1 MFRRCDMFQSLSIV
15 SQLPHYAL
23 AVLLGYLLGSSN
35 MAVYLAKLR
44 GVDLGAKGSGNP
56 GTSNAVILMGWR
68 AGVLT
73 GFHDIGKAVAAVL
86 LAKLLFPSLPMA
98 GVVAGVACV
107 IGHIFPFYLRFR
119 GGKGF
124 AAYLGM
130 TLALNW
136 KFALVLVAA
145 IVILL
150 LVTDYIVVGTLAT
163 VVSFP
168 AYCAVTGRL
177 LMAAILAVASILILY
192 KHRVNFRRILDGTE
206 IGFRS
211 ANRGD
216 HRS

>member
-1 MFRRCDMFQSLSIV
+1 MFQSLSMV
-15 SQLPHYAL
+15 TQLPHYAL
-23 AVLLGYLLGSSN
+23 AVLIGYLIGSSN
-35 MAVYLAKLR
+35 MAVYLARLR
-44 GVDLGAKGSGNP
+44 GVDLSAKGSGNP
-56 GTSNAVILMGWR
+56 GASNAVILMGWK

-73 GFHDIGKAVAAVL
+73 GLHDIGKAVAAVL
-86 LAKLLFPSLPMA
+86 LAKLLFPAAPLA
-98 GVVAGVACV
+98 GVVAGVASV

-136 KFALVLVAA
+136 KFALVLLAA
-145 IVILL
+145 IVVLL
-150 LVTDYIVVGTLAT
+150 LITDYIVVGTLTT

-168 AYCAVTGRL
+168 AYCAITGHL
-177 LMAAILAVASILILY
+177 ITAAILCVASAIIIY

-216 HRS
+216 HRT